1 MPAPP
6 RAPGYL
12 GVRLSD
18 EELRILDD
26 LVSRRGFA
34 HRSDGI
40 RRLLHE
46 AAEAPTTARAPARGP
61 SLPVPVSL
69 ARELDREVDDGW
81 ALSPEEA
88 LAKALELGLGELAR
102 QRNERRTRSRE
113 TSRQLQREET
123 DRKEATREGR
133 RYTGA

>member
-40 RRLLHE
+40 RRLLRE
-46 AAEAPTTARAPARGP
+46 AAELPAPSPLPSRGT

-102 QRNERRTRSRE
+102 QRDERRTRSRE
-113 TSRQLQREET
+113 NARKLQREET
-123 DRKEATREGR
+123 DRKEATRAGR